1 MQQLGMTVRVRGRG
15 VEPRALIE
23 VSSMDFVRANLTS
36 SSWHEDDD
44 EMEYDDIMS

>member
-23 VSSMDFVRANLTS
+23 VSSMAFVRANLTS
-36 SSWHEDDD
+36 SSWHEGDD